1 MHQSK
6 DKNNTYFAIYTTLSV
21 CACIFSYFLV
31 LLQSKVS
38 INSNRTLHAQMI
50 VSLVR
55 APISTFHETVPKGQI
70 INRLSN
76 EINNMDNWCSNDFI
90 GVVTG
95 CISLITAISICAI
108 YQPLCLLYIPV
119 LSVIGYKVAMFY
131 VKCSREIQRM
141 ESISRS
147 PVLNIV
153 NEAIPGTTTIRAF
166 RYVDKYKEMFYNRI
180 DDQMKMSL
188 ISIGTS
194 QWFDITLDFISFAFI
209 ASLIVF
215 TMLFKDKF
223 ASDSIGILFTY
234 CINFQHVLSH
244 WLYVVTGFENSM
256 VSLERCLQYTKC
268 PSESALTNANDDN
281 TINKEWPS
289 EGRIKFVNYSI
300 RYRPDTEIVLK
311 DLNIEIHAHEKVGIV
326 GRTGSGKSTISLCL
340 LRMIEALKGKIYID
354 GVDISTIG
362 LCKLRSNVTVIPQDP
377 TLIQGTLRFN
387 IDPMKLYSDNEI
399 INVLRMIEFEY
410 VVNEHP
416 LGLQREI
423 TEGGD
428 NLSVG
433 EKQLVCIARA
443 MLRRSKVVV
452 LDESTASVDYHNEE
466 IIQKAINNVFNM
478 STVITIAHRIKTV
491 MNCDRV
497 VVVDNG
503 EVVEFDSPKELIK
516 RKKGL
521 FYELYKNS
529 DL

>member
-1 MHQSK
+1 
-6 DKNNTYFAIYTTLSV
+6 
-21 CACIFSYFLV
+21 
-31 LLQSKVS
+31 
-38 INSNRTLHAQMI
+38 
-50 VSLVR
+50 
-55 APISTFHETVPKGQI
+55 
-70 INRLSN
+70 
-76 EINNMDNWCSNDFI
+76 
-90 GVVTG
+90 
-95 CISLITAISICAI
+95 
-108 YQPLCLLYIPV
+108 
-119 LSVIGYKVAMFY
+119 
-131 VKCSREIQRM
+131 
-141 ESISRS
+141 
-147 PVLNIV
+147 
-153 NEAIPGTTTIRAF
+153 
-166 RYVDKYKEMFYNRI
+166 
-180 DDQMKMSL
+180 
-188 ISIGTS
+188 
-194 QWFDITLDFISFAFI
+194 
-209 ASLIVF
+209 
-215 TMLFKDKF
+215 ML
-223 ASDSIGILFTY
+223 A
-234 CINFQHVLSH
+234 H

-256 VSLERCLQYTKC
+256 VSLERCLHYTKC
-268 PSESALTNANDDN
+268 PSERVLATTNNNNDDA
-281 TINKEWPS
+281 WPS
-289 EGRIKFVNYSI
+289 EGRIKFVNYSV

-354 GVDISTIG
+354 DVDISTID
-362 LCKLRSNVTVIPQDP
+362 LCKLRSKLTVIPQDP
-377 TLIQGTLRFN
+377 TLMQGTLRFN

-399 INVLRMIEFEY
+399 INVLRMIDFEY

-466 IIQKAINNVFNM
+466 VIQKAINNVFSM

-491 MNCDRV
+491 VNCDRV

-503 EVVEFDSPKELIK
+503 EVVEFDSPKEMIK

-521 FYELYKNS
+521 FYELYKSS